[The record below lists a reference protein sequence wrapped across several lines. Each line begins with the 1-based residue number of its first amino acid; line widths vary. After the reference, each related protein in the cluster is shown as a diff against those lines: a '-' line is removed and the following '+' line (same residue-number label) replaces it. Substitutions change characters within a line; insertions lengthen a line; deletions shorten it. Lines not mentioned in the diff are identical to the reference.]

1 MQGENMEDENE
12 ENLNNGNSLPP
23 LAASVSKIKLVH
35 KMPDTQCVQ
44 NHGNKKR
51 WDQLYELVLI
61 SPWLALNI
69 FYRTNSRKKRESL

>member
-23 LAASVSKIKLVH
+23 LAARVSKIKLVH
-35 KMPDTQCVQ
+35 KMPDTHCVQ

-51 WDQLYELVLI
+51 WDQLYELVLT
-61 SPWLALNI
+61 P
-69 FYRTNSRKKRESL
+69 